1 MIVNKKKSPM
11 YELNCG
17 NVQSVLRQFCQ
28 MLAQFFLLF
37 TVSIAAPG
45 CVNCMVKQFH
55 MLICIRLIEM
65 KFVYFFIEFK

>member
-1 MIVNKKKSPM
+1 
-11 YELNCG
+11 
-17 NVQSVLRQFCQ
+17 

-37 TVSIAAPG
+37 TVSTAAPG

-65 KFVYFFIEFK
+65 KFVYFFIEFKRLFIEAIQYASNSNICRDALCAKH